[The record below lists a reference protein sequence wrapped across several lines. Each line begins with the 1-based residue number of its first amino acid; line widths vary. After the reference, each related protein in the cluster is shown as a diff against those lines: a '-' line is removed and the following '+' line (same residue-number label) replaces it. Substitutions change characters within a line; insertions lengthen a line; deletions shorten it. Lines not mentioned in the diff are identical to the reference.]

1 MNHISKMFAQGGG
14 RAHRGHSW
22 EQREGGYRRIALLVG
37 NGIWPANKEKRLVS
51 FLLDRGFCVLSLDLA
66 LGSPAAP
73 RVRLR
78 AFRHAISAF
87 AKAEAPSGL
96 PLYLIASS
104 FSASALMPV
113 ANEIEGITA
122 LALVSPIVEFPLPR
136 LKFPFFFLPTAQI
149 PAGPERLSGSPEL
162 LEGLADGASVL
173 KFHRRDLKTLA
184 ADIARSLDKPQTVP
198 AAAFAGEDDPFLSQE
213 GIKALSK
220 AGLKVY
226 SYPRVKH
233 EPGHDRYADNFYA
246 DLGSFL
252 DEVEAGKVPA
262 R

>member
-1 MNHISKMFAQGGG
+1 MNHISKMFTHGGG
-14 RAHRGHSW
+14 RAYRGHSW
-22 EQREGGYRRIALLVG
+22 DLREGGYRRIALLVG
-37 NGIWPANKEKRLVS
+37 NGIWPASKEKRLVS
-51 FLLDRGFCVLSLDLA
+51 FLLERGFCVLSLDLA
-66 LGSPAAP
+66 LGSPAVP

-78 AFRHAISAF
+78 AFRQAISAYV
-87 AKAEAPSGL
+87 KEAMPSGL

-104 FSASALMPV
+104 FSASALLPV
-113 ANEIEGITA
+113 AGEIEGITA
-122 LALVSPIVEFPLPR
+122 LALVSPIVEFPSPR
-136 LKFPFFFLPTAQI
+136 LEFPFLFLPTAQI
-149 PAGPERLSGSPEL
+149 PAGSERLSGSPEL
-162 LEGLADGASVL
+162 LKGLADGTSVL

-184 ADIARSLDKPQTVP
+184 VDMAHSLEKPQPVPTTV
-198 AAAFAGEDDPFLSQE
+198 FAGEDDPFLSQA

-252 DEVEAGKVPA
+252 DEVEAGKVSA